1 MSQPLEHP
9 IEHDPDRQQFF
20 TVIDGQRCQL
30 DYQRHN
36 DRVLITHT
44 WVPAALGGRGIAARL
59 TRTALAWI
67 RGQGLAV
74 VPVCSYAARYLEREA
89 GL

>member
-1 MSQPLEHP
+1 MPRP

-20 TVIDGQRCQL
+20 AIVEGRRCRL
-30 DYQRHN
+30 DYQRQG

-44 WVPAALGGRGIAARL
+44 LVPAELGGRGIAADL
-59 TRTALAWI
+59 TQSALAWI
-67 RGQGLAV
+67 RGQGLSV

-89 GL
+89 GG